1 MKIEIYADK
10 PENFLTNIANQFN
23 VKVENNTLHL
33 PEKYGKGIYK

>member
-1 MKIEIYADK
+1 MRIEIYVNKLED
-10 PENFLTNIANQFN
+10 FLANIAKQFN